1 MVIVVQPSG
10 TDCLAVTKYE
20 KVGDAFLAKVK
31 TRIIS
36 LLDPTRI
43 KQYLEFSTVGKSI
56 FINPILF
63 MSLIEL

>member
-20 KVGDAFLAKVK
+20 KVGDAFLIKLK

-36 LLDPTRI
+36 LLDPNRI
-43 KQYLEFSTVGKSI
+43 QKYLEVSDVGK
-56 FINPILF
+56 
-63 MSLIEL
+63 